1 MKILL
6 AYEWCLI
13 GGVEAFM
20 VALAK
25 TLHAQNHECEFF
37 FFTHGPMEQRLPA
50 GFAAHFGDLTDCLK
64 LVHSS
69 RFDIVHANSSD
80 WRIGITAVRKFAA
93 KLVITAH
100 GMVVP
105 GWNSTNCDAFVCC
118 SRWQADEQRAFTDL
132 PIHQIFNGID
142 LAEFRPSQALSVASG
157 QKPIVAWVGRGID
170 MVHKKIDKLAGIASA
185 LTKAGIRI
193 WIADPHGP
201 DEVEKVVPEAA
212 QTLRSAAEF
221 WDVVPREKLSEFFRD
236 VAASGGCVLSTS
248 LREGLPMSL
257 IEAQAC
263 GCPVIGTDVIG
274 VNEVVNPARGGVLYP
289 YNTQPE
295 QLAALVVETLGDL
308 EGMQLRRDA
317 CARFAHETFS
327 LERMAQDYISVYQEA
342 LTSGRRSGIGIRTR
356 VALGPLLNW
365 NEYVDR
371 RWTAG
376 LAHYEGSVKLAADK
390 EWELASAVAR
400 LSLYTCPSLYLRP
413 RRLAQLLRI
422 ILRPQLFFNNRQT
435 AK

>member
-20 VALAK
+20 VALAQR
-25 TLHAQNHECEFF
+25 LRAQGHDCEFF
-37 FFTHGPMEQRLPA
+37 FFTRGPMEERLPV
-50 GFAAHFGDLTDCLK
+50 GFPAHFGDLPDCLK
-64 LVHSS
+64 LLRST

-80 WRIGITAVRKFAA
+80 WRIGISAVRQLGA

-118 SRWQADEQRAFTDL
+118 SRWQAEQQKAFTDL
-132 PIHQIFNGID
+132 PIHQVFNGID
-142 LAEFRPSQALSVASG
+142 LAEFRPSEDVSVGSD
-157 QKPIVAWVGRGID
+157 QKPIIAWVGRGTD
-170 MVHKKIDKLAGIASA
+170 MVHKKIDKLAAIAPA
-185 LTKAGIRI
+185 LKEAGIRI

-201 DEVEKVVPEAA
+201 DEVEKIVPDAA
-212 QTLRSAAEF
+212 RTLTNAAEF
-221 WDVVPREKLSEFFRD
+221 WGLVPREKLAQFFRD
-236 VAASGGCVLSTS
+236 VAATGGCVLSTS

-257 IEAQAC
+257 IEAEAC

-274 VNEVVNPARGGVLYP
+274 VNEVVDPAQGGVLYP
-289 YNTQPE
+289 YETKPE
-295 QLAALVVETLGDL
+295 QLATLVIETLRDVK
-308 EGMQLRRDA
+308 GMARRREA
-317 CARFAHETFS
+317 CARFAHEKFS
-327 LERMAQDYISVYQEA
+327 LERMAQDYERIYREA
-342 LTSGRRSGIGIRTR
+342 LAPGQKSSRVMRAR

-365 NEYVDR
+365 KDYVER

-376 LAHYEGSVKLAADK
+376 LALYEASAKLAAQQ
-390 EWELASAVAR
+390 EWDLAADLAW
-400 LSLYTCPSLYLRP
+400 LSFYTSPSIYLRP

-422 ILRPQLFFNNRQT
+422 VGPPPLFNST
-435 AK
+435 KTVK